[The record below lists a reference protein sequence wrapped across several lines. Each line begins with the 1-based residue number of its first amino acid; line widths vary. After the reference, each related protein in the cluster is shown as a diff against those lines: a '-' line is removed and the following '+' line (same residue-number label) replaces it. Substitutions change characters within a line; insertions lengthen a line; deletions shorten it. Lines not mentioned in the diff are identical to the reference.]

1 MFISEKDFVEAIE
14 GLKKQV
20 EHDEHFGTSMEDA
33 FPGCHAPIYDN
44 HYVWETAIRL
54 LEIATNDIDKT
65 IEWWI
70 YETKF
75 GEETDMN
82 IIKTKDC
89 EEFLIALPTAEDLYN
104 YLKINDHGIRSK

>member
-1 MFISEKDFVEAIE
+1 MFISEKDFIEAIE

-44 HYVWETAIRL
+44 HYVWETALRL

-75 GEETDMN
+75 GEETSLY
-82 IIKTKDC
+82 IIENKNGEDVKIQ
-89 EEFLIALPTAEDLYN
+89 LLTASDLYE
-104 YLKINDHGIRSK
+104 YLNKE

>member
-1 MFISEKDFVEAIE
+1 MFISEKDFIEAIE

-44 HYVWETAIRL
+44 HYVWETALRL

-75 GEETDMN
+75 GEETSSH
-82 IIKTKDC
+82 IIEKKNGEDVKIQ
-89 EEFLIALPTAEDLYN
+89 LLTASDLYK
-104 YLKINDHGIRSK
+104 YLNKE

>member
-1 MFISEKDFVEAIE
+1 MFISEKDFIEAIE

-75 GEETDMN
+75 GEGTSLH
-82 IIKTKDC
+82 IIEKKNGEDVKIQ
-89 EEFLIALPTAEDLYN
+89 LLTANDLYE
-104 YLKINDHGIRSK
+104 YLNKE

>member
-1 MFISEKDFVEAIE
+1 MFISEKDFIEAIE

-65 IEWWI
+65 IVWWI

-75 GEETDMN
+75 GEDTSLY
-82 IIKTKDC
+82 IIENKNGEDVKIQ
-89 EEFLIALPTAEDLYN
+89 LLTASDLYE
-104 YLKINDHGIRSK
+104 YLNKE

>member
-1 MFISEKDFVEAIE
+1 MFISEKDFIEAIE

-75 GEETDMN
+75 GEETSLY
-82 IIKTKDC
+82 IIEKKNGEDVKIQ
-89 EEFLIALPTAEDLYN
+89 LLTANDLYE
-104 YLKINDHGIRSK
+104 YLNKE

>member
-1 MFISEKDFVEAIE
+1 MFISEKDFIEAIE
-14 GLKKQV
+14 GLKRQV

-54 LEIATNDIDKT
+54 LEIATNDIGKT

-75 GEETDMN
+75 GEETSLY
-82 IIKTKDC
+82 IIENKNGEDIKIQP
-89 EEFLIALPTAEDLYN
+89 LTANDLYE
-104 YLKINDHGIRSK
+104 YLNKE

>member
-1 MFISEKDFVEAIE
+1 MFISEKDFIEAIE

-75 GEETDMN
+75 GEETSLY
-82 IIKTKDC
+82 IIEKKNGEDVKIQ
-89 EEFLIALPTAEDLYN
+89 LLTASDLYK
-104 YLKINDHGIRSK
+104 YLNKE